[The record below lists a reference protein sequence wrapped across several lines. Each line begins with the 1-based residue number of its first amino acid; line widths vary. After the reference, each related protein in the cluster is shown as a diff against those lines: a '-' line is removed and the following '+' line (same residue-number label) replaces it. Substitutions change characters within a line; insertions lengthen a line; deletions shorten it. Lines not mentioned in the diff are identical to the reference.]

1 MALSSR
7 PHTRSLLTLAFAGV
21 VAMGLSGSGLA
32 DPWMAFVSDTGLFDT
47 GSAATDDTGTA
58 ADPTDTA
65 EPGDP
70 DGDDTGES
78 GDVDGDD
85 TGESA
90 DTGGDDTG
98 EPGDVDGDAD
108 GGADGDD
115 TGESGGDD
123 TGSPSDDTG
132 DAPDDTG
139 GPGDDTEPADTGGK
153 SAAELAGEKGGCGC
167 ATSTP
172 PTGMLA
178 VLIALGLVTRRRSVS
193 QLPV

>member
-65 EPGDP
+65 EPADP

-85 TGESA
+85 TGESG

-115 TGESGGDD
+115 DTNDKDDNEDHCDDDSDVDDDNDDDEIFLKPPYMSPVDPLGTRETPSFLHGPRRAHGGRRESM
-123 TGSPSDDTG
+123 
-132 DAPDDTG
+132 AH
-139 GPGDDTEPADTGGK
+139 
-153 SAAELAGEKGGCGC
+153 GC
-167 ATSTP
+167 P
-172 PTGMLA
+172 
-178 VLIALGLVTRRRSVS
+178 
-193 QLPV
+193 